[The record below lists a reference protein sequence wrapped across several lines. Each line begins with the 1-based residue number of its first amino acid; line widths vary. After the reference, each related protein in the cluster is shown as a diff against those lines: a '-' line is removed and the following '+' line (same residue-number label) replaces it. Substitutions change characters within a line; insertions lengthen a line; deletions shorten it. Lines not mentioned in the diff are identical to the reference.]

1 MVELRAFK
9 VNKLEVENTVHP
21 ALSLNFKIRLNIM

>member
-9 VNKLEVENTVHP
+9 VNKLEVETRLHP